1 MLPIAPV
8 RFNSSLGLRRRDTEG
23 GALRHHT
30 PHQSIHE
37 GNAPSSSATGQPKAS
52 HRPRAT
58 PGRPA
63 RAGAAVDDDALD
75 VPPLLH
81 EPKDLLGV
89 IGREE
94 DILCPRGGYDVV
106 EGQSQDRNET
116 AGELGGR
123 GTGVADRDADLDATR
138 LVPLGG
144 LTREH
149 PELDALLHAD

>member
-8 RFNSSLGLRRRDTEG
+8 RFNSSLGLRRRDTERR
-23 GALRHHT
+23 ALRHHT
-30 PHQSIHE
+30 PHQSIPRRE
-37 GNAPSSSATGQPKAS
+37 CAFELRD
-52 HRPRAT
+52 RPAKGVAQT
-58 PGRPA
+58 QGDPWRPA

-75 VPPLLH
+75 VRPLLH

-106 EGQSQDRNET
+106 EGQPQDRNET

-149 PELDALLHAD
+149 PELDALRHGL